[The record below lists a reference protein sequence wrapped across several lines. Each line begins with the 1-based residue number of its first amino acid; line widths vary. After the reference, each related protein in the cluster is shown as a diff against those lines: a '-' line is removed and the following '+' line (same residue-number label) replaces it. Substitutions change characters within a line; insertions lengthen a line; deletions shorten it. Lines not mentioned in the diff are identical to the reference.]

1 MHKLK
6 NNVICL
12 LLIIIQ
18 IVGVVLNISAQT
30 VECNDSQGNHVSINS
45 YLFPWETYSFSIPK
59 GMANWKMYVV
69 NKYDYPVEVK
79 RVSYS
84 NHISSDILET
94 SYVWAN
100 SKRFYNELGDTC
112 FYKAFVICENV
123 DNKDTVFMKL
133 AYVPPKPI
141 IKKLELSYDKYDYGY
156 HELINPELSGSV
168 YIPHA
173 DYIDILS
180 TSFGQDTIERPP
192 FFWSLDHRLDI
203 ESEDGDFKISGQ
215 YYDVNQHI
223 CFYGTNDYGW
233 SIFSDTILINS
244 LITDKDILDDLHR
257 LSAIETVPSDL
268 NEFVK
273 IRQGEIEVG
282 CDFFHKIEVLDFS
295 GNLIFQ
301 KFRPFSGEKIRLK
314 PGIYLLRII
323 VKDKCYIKKM
333 KL

>member
-18 IVGVVLNISAQT
+18 IVGVDVNISAQT
-30 VECNDSQGNHVSINS
+30 IECNDSKGNHVSINS
-45 YLFPWETYSFSIPK
+45 YLFPWETYTFSIRN
-59 GMANWKMYVV
+59 GMANWKMFIE
-69 NKYDYPVEVK
+69 NKYDYPVKVK
-79 RVSYS
+79 SVSNS
-84 NHISSDILET
+84 NHISSDVLET
-94 SYVWAN
+94 SYVWEN
-100 SKRFYNELGDTC
+100 SKRYYNESGDTC
-112 FYKAFVICENV
+112 FYKAIITCDNF
-123 DNKDTVFMKL
+123 DNKDTVFIKL

-141 IKKLELSYDKYDYGY
+141 IKKLELSYDKYDYDY
-156 HELINPELSGSV
+156 HELINPDLSGTV

-173 DYIDILS
+173 DNIDILS

-192 FFWSLDHRLDI
+192 FFWGLDHRLNI
-203 ESEDGDFKISGQ
+203 KSEDGDFKISGQ

-223 CFYGTNDYGW
+223 CFYGINEYGW

-244 LITDKDILDDLHR
+244 LIADKDILDDLYR

-273 IRQGEIEVG
+273 TRQGEIEVG
-282 CDFFHKIEVLDFS
+282 CDFLHKIEVLDFS
-295 GNLIFQ
+295 GNLIFR
-301 KFRPFSGEKIRLK
+301 KSRPCSGEKIKLK

-323 VKDKCYIKKM
+323 VKDKCYIKKV